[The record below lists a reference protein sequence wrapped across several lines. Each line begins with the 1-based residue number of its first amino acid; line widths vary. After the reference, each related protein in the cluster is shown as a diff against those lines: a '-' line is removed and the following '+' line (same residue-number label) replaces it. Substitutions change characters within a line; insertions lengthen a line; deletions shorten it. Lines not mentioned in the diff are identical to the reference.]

1 MHAKLVNPKTNG
13 EKAYNNQGS
22 AAQALNYLTHEA
34 RQHGQEARFFDRQ
47 QDQLDR
53 DAVLAAIDG
62 NVKGLRATEAKFY
75 SLVLSPSPEELAHI
89 GGGDE
94 AKLRAYTREVMA
106 TYAAGFR
113 LKDGGAVGKDDLVW
127 GAIIHHERTHRGTDA
142 AVRAGEARPGQP
154 RPGLQA
160 HIHVVVSARDRAQR
174 VTLNPG
180 GRVSRFSLRDWQ
192 DEVRV
197 LFERQF
203 QYQGPTPSRSTAP
216 SITEPNPKRNARI
229 AERVA
234 QLNRQAEPGQRLDAE
249 RVQRI
254 AQGRGYDR
262 IFYDRLRRLEGRAR
276 QGQPMDNAYHLL
288 ATGREEPARANT
300 GHQVRQAIHSLQQTL
315 RATSGPELVATQDI
329 GEQPRRGRGQW
340 EAEL

>member
-1 MHAKLVNPKTNG
+1 MHAKLINPKAHG
-13 EKAYNNQGS
+13 KKAYNNQGS
-22 AAQALNYLTHEA
+22 AAQTLNYLTHEA
-34 RQHGQEARFFDRQ
+34 RKNGHEARFFDGQ
-47 QDQLDR
+47 QDALDR
-53 DAVLAAIDG
+53 DAVLPALDN
-62 NVKGLRATEAKFY
+62 NVKGLRANEAKFY

-94 AKLRAYTREVMA
+94 AKLRAFTREVMA
-106 TYAAGFR
+106 AYAANFR

-127 GAIIHHERTHRGTDA
+127 GAIVHHERTHRGTDP
-142 AVRAGEARPGQP
+142 AVKAGEAQAGQA

-160 HIHVVVSARDRAQR
+160 HIHVVVSARDRSQR

-192 DEVRV
+192 EEARQV
-197 LFERQF
+197 FERQF
-203 QYQGPTPSRSTAP
+203 QYQGPAP
-216 SITEPNPKRNARI
+216 TRKQAPNISAPNAKRNARI
-229 AERVA
+229 AERVE
-234 QLNRQAEPGQRLDAE
+234 QLNRQAEPNQRLDAE

-276 QGQPMDNAYHLL
+276 QGQPLDNAYHLL
-288 ATGREEPARANT
+288 ATGREEPARPNT
-300 GHQVRQAIHSLQQTL
+300 GHRVRQALHSLQQAL
-315 RATSGPELVATQDI
+315 RATNGPERVATQDI
-329 GEQPRRGRGQW
+329 GELPRRGRPQW

>member
-1 MHAKLVNPKTNG
+1 MHAKLINPKTNG
-13 EKAYNNQGS
+13 KKAYNNQGS

-34 RQHGQEARFFDRQ
+34 HQNGQEARFFDGQ
-47 QDQLDR
+47 QDRLDR
-53 DAVLAAIDG
+53 EAVLASLDG
-62 NVKGLRATEAKFY
+62 NVKGLRVGEAKFH

-94 AKLRAYTREVMA
+94 AKLRAYAREVMA
-106 TYAAGFR
+106 AYAAGFR
-113 LKDGGAVGKDDLVW
+113 LKDGRAVGKDDLVW

-142 AVRAGEARPGQP
+142 AVRAGEARPGQA

-160 HIHVVVSARDRAQR
+160 HIHVIVSARDRAQR

-180 GRVSRFSLRDWQ
+180 GRISRFCLRDWQ
-192 DEVRV
+192 DEARV

-203 QYQGPTPSRSTAP
+203 HYLGPTPSRRAAP
-216 SITEPNPKRNARI
+216 AITEPNPKRNSRI

-234 QLNRQAEPGQRLDAE
+234 QLNRQADPSQRLDEA

-276 QGQPMDNAYHLL
+276 QGQPLDNAYHLL
-288 ATGREEPARANT
+288 ATGREEPARDQT
-300 GHQVRQAIHSLQQTL
+300 GHQVRQALHSFQQAL
-315 RATSGPELVATQDI
+315 RATSGPDHVATQDI
-329 GEQPRRGRGQW
+329 GEQRGHRQW
-340 EAEL
+340 EPEL

>member
-1 MHAKLVNPKTNG
+1 MHAKLINPKANG
-13 EKAYNNQGS
+13 KKAYLNQGS

-34 RQHGQEARFFDRQ
+34 RQNGEEARFFNGRQ
-47 QDQLDR
+47 DLLDR
-53 DAVLAAIDG
+53 EAVLASLDG
-62 NVKGLRATEAKFY
+62 NVKGLRAGEARFY

-106 TYAAGFR
+106 AYAAGFR

-127 GAIIHHERTHRGTDA
+127 GAIIHLERTHRGTDA
-142 AVRAGEARPGQP
+142 AVRAGEARSGQA

-174 VTLNPG
+174 VTLSPG
-180 GRVSRFSLRDWQ
+180 GRISRFSLRDWQ
-192 DEVRV
+192 DEARV

-203 QYQGPTPSRSTAP
+203 HYQGPTSSRRAAP
-216 SITEPNPKRNARI
+216 AIPEPNPRRNARI
-229 AERVA
+229 AERVE
-234 QLNRQAEPGQRLDAE
+234 QLNRQADPSQRLEVA

-254 AQGRGYDR
+254 AQGRGYDQ

-276 QGQPMDNAYHLL
+276 QGQPLDNAYHLL
-288 ATGREEPARANT
+288 ATGREEPARATT
-300 GHQVRQAIHSLQQTL
+300 GHQVRQALHSFQQAL
-315 RATSGPELVATQDI
+315 RATSGPDRVVTQDI
-329 GEQPRRGRGQW
+329 GEQRGRRQW
-340 EAEL
+340 EPEL

>member
-1 MHAKLVNPKTNG
+1 MHAKLINPKTNG

-22 AAQALNYLTHEA
+22 AAQVLNYLTHEA
-34 RQHGQEARFFDRQ
+34 KQKGEHARFFDGE
-47 QDQLDR
+47 QDLLDR
-53 DAVLAAIDG
+53 EAVLASLDG
-62 NVKGLRATEAKFY
+62 NVKGLRAGEAKFY

-94 AKLRAYTREVMA
+94 AKLRAYTRDVMTA
-106 TYAAGFR
+106 YAAGFR
-113 LKDGGAVGKDDLVW
+113 LKGGGAVGKDDLVW

-142 AVRAGEARPGQP
+142 AVRAGEARPGQA

-192 DEVRV
+192 EEARV

-203 QYQGPTPSRSTAP
+203 QYQGPAPSRRPAP
-216 SITEPNPKRNARI
+216 AIPEPNPQRNARI
-229 AERVA
+229 AERVE
-234 QLNRQAEPGQRLDAE
+234 QLNRQADPSQRLDVA

-276 QGQPMDNAYHLL
+276 QGQPLDNAYHLL
-288 ATGREEPARANT
+288 ATGREEPARDQT
-300 GHQVRQAIHSLQQTL
+300 GHQVRQALHSFQQAL
-315 RATSGPELVATQDI
+315 RATSGPDRVATQDI
-329 GEQPRRGRGQW
+329 GEQRGRRQW
-340 EAEL
+340 EPEL

>member
-1 MHAKLVNPKTNG
+1 MHAKLINPKTNG

-34 RQHGQEARFFDRQ
+34 RQNGQEVRFFNGQ
-47 QDQLDR
+47 QDLLDR
-53 DAVLAAIDG
+53 DAVLASLDG
-62 NVKGLRATEAKFY
+62 NVKGLRAGEAKFY

-94 AKLRAYTREVMA
+94 SKLRAYTRAVMA
-106 TYAAGFR
+106 AYAAGFR

-142 AVRAGEARPGQP
+142 AVRAGEARPGQA

-160 HIHVVVSARDRAQR
+160 HIHVVVSARDSAQR

-180 GRVSRFSLRDWQ
+180 GRISRFSLRDWQ
-192 DEVRV
+192 DEARV

-203 QYQGPTPSRSTAP
+203 QYQGTAP
-216 SITEPNPKRNARI
+216 SRKTAPAIPEPNPKRNARI
-229 AERVA
+229 AERVE
-234 QLNRQAEPGQRLDAE
+234 QLNRQADPSQQLDAA

-254 AQGRGYDR
+254 AQGRCYDR

-276 QGQPMDNAYHLL
+276 QGQPLDNAYHLL
-288 ATGREEPARANT
+288 ATGREEPTRNQT
-300 GHQVRQAIHSLQQTL
+300 GHQVRQALHSFQQAL
-315 RATSGPELVATQDI
+315 RATSGPDRVATQDI
-329 GEQPRRGRGQW
+329 GEQRGRRQW
-340 EAEL
+340 EPEL

>member
-1 MHAKLVNPKTNG
+1 MHAKLLNPKTNG
-13 EKAYNNQGS
+13 EKAYHNQGS

-34 RQHGQEARFFDRQ
+34 HQNGQEARFFDGQ
-47 QDQLDR
+47 QDLLDR
-53 DAVLAAIDG
+53 DAVLAALDG
-62 NVKGLRATEAKFY
+62 NVKGLRAGEAKFY

-106 TYAAGFR
+106 AYAAGFR

-127 GAIIHHERTHRGTDA
+127 GAIVHHERTHRGTDA
-142 AVRAGEARPGQP
+142 AVRAGEARPGQA
-154 RPGLQA
+154 RGGLQA

-192 DEVRV
+192 DEARLV
-197 LFERQF
+197 FERQF
-203 QYQGPTPSRSTAP
+203 HYQGPTPSRQAVP
-216 SITEPNPKRNARI
+216 VITEPNPKRNTRI

-234 QLNRQAEPGQRLDAE
+234 QLNRQADPSQRLDAA

-254 AQGRGYDR
+254 AQGRGYDQ

-276 QGQPMDNAYHLL
+276 QGQPLDNAYHLL

-300 GHQVRQAIHSLQQTL
+300 GHRVRHALHSFQQAL
-315 RATSGPELVATQDI
+315 RATSGPERVVTQDI
-329 GEQPRRGRGQW
+329 GEQRGRRQW
-340 EAEL
+340 EPEL

>member
-1 MHAKLVNPKTNG
+1 MHAKLLNPKANG
-13 EKAYNNQGS
+13 KKAYHNQGS
-22 AAQALNYLTHEA
+22 AAQSLNYLTHEA
-34 RQHGQEARFFDRQ
+34 RKNGEEARFFNGQ
-47 QDQLDR
+47 QDLLDR
-53 DAVLAAIDG
+53 DTVLASLDG
-62 NVKGLRATEAKFY
+62 NVKGLRTGEARFY

-106 TYAAGFR
+106 AYAAGFR
-113 LKDGGAVGKDDLVW
+113 PRDGGAVGKDDLVW

-142 AVRAGEARPGQP
+142 AVRGGEARPGQA

-192 DEVRV
+192 DEARV

-203 QYQGPTPSRSTAP
+203 HYQGPTPSRRAAP
-216 SITEPNPKRNARI
+216 AIPEPNPRRNARI
-229 AERVA
+229 AERVE
-234 QLNRQAEPGQRLDAE
+234 QLNRQADPSQRLEVA

-254 AQGRGYDR
+254 AQGRGYDQ

-276 QGQPMDNAYHLL
+276 QGQPLDNAYHLL

-300 GHQVRQAIHSLQQTL
+300 GHQVRQALHSFQQAL
-315 RATSGPELVATQDI
+315 RAASGPDRVTTQNI
-329 GEQPRRGRGQW
+329 GEQRGRRQW
-340 EAEL
+340 EPEL

>member
-1 MHAKLVNPKTNG
+1 MHTKLINPKAHG
-13 EKAYNNQGS
+13 KKAYNNQGS

-34 RQHGQEARFFDRQ
+34 RKNGHEARFFDGQ
-47 QDQLDR
+47 QEVLDR
-53 DAVLAAIDG
+53 DSVLAALDN
-62 NVKGLRATEAKFY
+62 NVKGLRANEAKFY

-94 AKLRAYTREVMA
+94 EKLRVFTREVMA
-106 TYAAGFR
+106 AYAAGFR
-113 LKDGGAVGKDDLVW
+113 LKDAGAVGKDDLVW

-142 AVRAGEARPGQP
+142 AVKEGKAQAGQP

-160 HIHVVVSARDRAQR
+160 HIHVVVSARDRSQR

-192 DEVRV
+192 EEARQA
-197 LFERQF
+197 FERQF
-203 QYQGPTPSRSTAP
+203 QYQGPTPQRQAAP
-216 SITEPNPKRNARI
+216 SIAAPHPTRNARI
-229 AERVA
+229 AERVEK
-234 QLNRQAEPGQRLDAE
+234 LNRQAEPSQRLDVE

-262 IFYDRLRRLEGRAR
+262 IFYDRLRRVEDRAWQGR
-276 QGQPMDNAYHLL
+276 PLDNAYHLL
-288 ATGREEPARANT
+288 ATGREEPARPSI
-300 GHQVRQAIHSLQQTL
+300 GHQVRQALHSFQQAL
-315 RATSGPELVATQDI
+315 RATSGPERVATQDI
-329 GEQPRRGRGQW
+329 GELPRRGRPQW

>member
-1 MHAKLVNPKTNG
+1 MHAKLIKPKSNG
-13 EKAYNNQGS
+13 KNAYNNQGS

-34 RQHGQEARFFDRQ
+34 RKDGREARFFDGQR
-47 QDQLDR
+47 DALDR
-53 DAVLAAIDG
+53 DSVLAALDH
-62 NVKGLRATEAKFY
+62 NVKGLRANEAKFY

-94 AKLRAYTREVMA
+94 AKLRAFTREVMA
-106 TYAAGFR
+106 AYAAGFR

-127 GAIIHHERTHRGTDA
+127 GAIIHHERSHRGTDP
-142 AVRAGEARPGQP
+142 AVKEGEAKTGQP

-192 DEVRV
+192 EESRQV
-197 LFERQF
+197 FERQF
-203 QYQGPTPSRSTAP
+203 QYQGPIPKQRKAP
-216 SITEPNPKRNARI
+216 AISAPDPKRNARI
-229 AERVA
+229 AQRVD
-234 QLNRQAEPGQRLDAE
+234 QLNRQAEPSQRLDAE

-254 AQGRGYDR
+254 AQGRGYDP

-276 QGQPMDNAYHLL
+276 QGQPLDNAYHLL
-288 ATGREEPARANT
+288 ATGREEPASPNT
-300 GHQVRQAIHSLQQTL
+300 GHQVRQALHSLQQTL
-315 RATSGPELVATQDI
+315 RATAGPERVATQDI
-329 GEQPRRGRGQW
+329 GEQPRRGRQQW

>member
-1 MHAKLVNPKTNG
+1 MHAKLINPKAHG
-13 EKAYNNQGS
+13 KKAYNNQGS

-34 RQHGQEARFFDRQ
+34 RKNGQEARFFDGQ
-47 QDQLDR
+47 QDVLDR
-53 DAVLAAIDG
+53 DAVLVALDN
-62 NVKGLRATEAKFY
+62 NVKGLRANEAKFY

-94 AKLRAYTREVMA
+94 EKLRAFTREVMA
-106 TYAAGFR
+106 SYAAGFR

-127 GAIIHHERTHRGTDA
+127 GAIVHHERTHRGTDA
-142 AVRAGEARPGQP
+142 AVKEGAARPGQT

-160 HIHVVVSARDRAQR
+160 HIHVVVSARDRSQR

-192 DEVRV
+192 DEARLV
-197 LFERQF
+197 FERQF
-203 QYQGPTPSRSTAP
+203 HYQGPAP
-216 SITEPNPKRNARI
+216 ARKQAPPISAPNPKRNARI
-229 AERVA
+229 AERVEK
-234 QLNRQAEPGQRLDAE
+234 LNRQAEPSQRLDAE

-276 QGQPMDNAYHLL
+276 LGQPLDNDYHLL
-288 ATGREEPARANT
+288 ATGREEPARSNT
-300 GHQVRQAIHSLQQTL
+300 GHQVRQALHSFQQAL
-315 RATSGPELVATQDI
+315 RATSGPERVATQDI
-329 GEQPRRGRGQW
+329 GELPWRGRPQW

>member
-1 MHAKLVNPKTNG
+1 MHAKLINPKING
-13 EKAYNNQGS
+13 KKAYNNQGS

-34 RQHGQEARFFDRQ
+34 RQNGQEAHFFDGQREA
-47 QDQLDR
+47 LDR
-53 DAVLAAIDG
+53 DAVLAALDH

-106 TYAAGFR
+106 AYATGFR
-113 LKDGGAVGKDDLVW
+113 LKNGGAVEKDDLVW
-127 GAIIHHERTHRGTDA
+127 GAIIHQQRAHRGTDA
-142 AVRAGEARPGQP
+142 AVKEGEARPGEA

-160 HIHVVVSARDRAQR
+160 HIHVVVSARNRAQR

-192 DEVRV
+192 DEARV

-203 QYQGPTPSRSTAP
+203 QYQGPTPNRKAAP
-216 SITEPNPKRNARI
+216 TILTPNPKRNARI
-229 AERVA
+229 AERVE
-234 QLNRQAEPGQRLDAE
+234 QLNRQAAPSQRLEAE

-254 AQGRGYDR
+254 AQGRGYDP
-262 IFYDRLRRLEGRAR
+262 IFYDRLRRLEDRAR
-276 QGQPMDNAYHLL
+276 QGQPLDNAYYLL
-288 ATGREEPARANT
+288 ATGREEPARTNT
-300 GHQVRQAIHSLQQTL
+300 GHQVRQALHSLQQAL
-315 RATSGPELVATQDI
+315 RATSGPERVITEDI
-329 GEQPRRGRGQW
+329 GEPRRRGQW

>member
-1 MHAKLVNPKTNG
+1 MHAKLINPKANG
-13 EKAYNNQGS
+13 KKAYNNQGS
-22 AAQALNYLTHEA
+22 AAQALSYLTHEA
-34 RQHGQEARFFDRQ
+34 RQNGQEAQFFDGQREA
-47 QDQLDR
+47 LDR
-53 DAVLAAIDG
+53 ESVMGALDN
-62 NVKGLRATEAKFY
+62 NVKGLRANEAKFY

-106 TYAAGFR
+106 AYAAGFR

-127 GAIIHHERTHRGTDA
+127 GAIIHQERTHRGTDP
-142 AVRAGEARPGQP
+142 AVKEGEARAGQP

-160 HIHVVVSARDRAQR
+160 HIHVVVSARDRNQR

-192 DEVRV
+192 DEARV
-197 LFERQF
+197 QFERQF
-203 QYQGPTPSRSTAP
+203 QYQGPAP
-216 SITEPNPKRNARI
+216 KRKQAPTVSALNPKRNARI
-229 AERVA
+229 AERVE
-234 QLNRQAEPGQRLDAE
+234 QINRQADPSQRLEAE

-254 AQGRGYDR
+254 AQARGYDP
-262 IFYDRLRRLEGRAR
+262 IFYDRLRRLEDRAR
-276 QGQPMDNAYHLL
+276 QGQPLDNAYHLL

-300 GHQVRQAIHSLQQTL
+300 GHQVRQALHSLQQVV
-315 RATSGPELVATQDI
+315 RANRGPEQVITEDI
-329 GEQPRRGRGQW
+329 GEPRRRGQW

>member
-1 MHAKLVNPKTNG
+1 MHAKLINPKTNG
-13 EKAYNNQGS
+13 KKAYNNQGS

-34 RQHGQEARFFDRQ
+34 RQNGEAPRFFNGQ
-47 QDQLDR
+47 QDLLDR
-53 DAVLAAIDG
+53 EALLASLDG
-62 NVKGLRATEAKFY
+62 NVKGLRAGEAKFY
-75 SLVLSPSPEELAHI
+75 SLVLSPSPEELAYI

-106 TYAAGFR
+106 AYAAGFR

-127 GAIIHHERTHRGTDA
+127 GAIVHHERTHRGTDA
-142 AVRAGEARPGQP
+142 AVRAGAARPGQV

-160 HIHVVVSARDRAQR
+160 HVHVVVSARDRAQR

-192 DEVRV
+192 DEAR
-197 LFERQF
+197 LAFERQF
-203 QYQGPTPSRSTAP
+203 AYQGPAP
-216 SITEPNPKRNARI
+216 RRRPAPVLTEPNPQRNARI

-234 QLNRQAEPGQRLDAE
+234 QLNRQVDPSQPLDAA

-276 QGQPMDNAYHLL
+276 QGQPLDNAYHLL
-288 ATGREEPARANT
+288 ATGREEPARGQT
-300 GHQVRQAIHSLQQTL
+300 GHQVRHALHSFQQAL
-315 RATSGPELVATQDI
+315 RATSGPDRVATQDI
-329 GEQPRRGRGQW
+329 GEQRGRRQW
-340 EAEL
+340 EPEL